1 MLGLY
6 AEGPT
11 DYDFLPP
18 VIQRTAEQILI
29 SHEQFT
35 LEALIYPINLPKDNQ
50 DSNILRAAKE
60 ACNYHV
66 LIVHSDA
73 DHPTADK
80 AKMERFNPGYELVQ
94 QCNESAC
101 KHLLPIIPIQT
112 IEAWMM
118 ADHQLLRT
126 KIGTRLSISD
136 LEIPDKAKHVEHI
149 ADPKQKLKEIVRK
162 AQASRSKRHHD
173 ADIRFLYQPLG
184 EEIKLDRL
192 KHVPSYAQFVQDL
205 TSTLQSLN
213 LIHRPP
219 A

>member
-1 MLGLY
+1 MSQLILGLY

-18 VIQRTAEQILI
+18 VIQRTTEHILI

-35 LEALIYPINLPKDNQ
+35 LESFIYIIKLPKDNQ
-50 DSNILRAAKE
+50 DGNILRAAKE
-60 ACNYHV
+60 AHNCHA

-80 AKMERFNPGYELVQ
+80 AKIERFNPGYELVQ
-94 QCNESAC
+94 QCNELAC
-101 KHLLPIIPIQT
+101 KHLLPIIPIQA

-126 KIGTRLSISD
+126 KIGTKLNTRD
-136 LEIPDKAKHVEHI
+136 LGIPDKAKQVELI
-149 ADPKQKLKEIVRK
+149 ANPKQRLKEIVRN
-162 AQASRSKRHHD
+162 ARASRSKRQYD

-184 EEIKLDRL
+184 EEISLDRL
-192 KHVPSYAQFVQDL
+192 KHVPSYNQFVQDL
-205 TSTLQSLN
+205 TIILQSLN
-213 LIHRPP
+213 LIR
-219 A
+219 